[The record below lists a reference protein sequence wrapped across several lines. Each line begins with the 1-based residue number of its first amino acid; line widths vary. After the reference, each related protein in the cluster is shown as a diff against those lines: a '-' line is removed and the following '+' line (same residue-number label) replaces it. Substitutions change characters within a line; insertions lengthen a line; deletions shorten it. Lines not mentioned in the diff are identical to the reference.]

1 MNFKALFKV
10 VGEIIKDHAPE
21 ICAVAGT
28 GLMIG
33 GAVLAAKGTLAI
45 DEVLD
50 EHKENMEK
58 INKGVEDDLV
68 SKDGVHYRDLA
79 TQDKAL
85 TWKKTIL
92 GFTKAYGPALACE
105 VGGALLVFS
114 GFKCLRKRNLAL
126 AGALTSVTEAFNKYR
141 SRVIAEEG
149 KLTDIYYRTGKKANE
164 EKTDCYTTEDGD
176 KVVPVMDDDCD
187 PNEFGVYSYCFDEAN
202 SPKNFSK
209 KRSDNLFFVTCQEK
223 WCNAQLEE
231 YGYLFLNEA
240 LRALGLPEVEIGQD
254 VGWIFDKNN
263 DYKIDFGIAEFIR
276 EHAEH
281 LDDENDSAFWL
292 EMNCDGYI
300 RDKIWKASRE
310 ARKAG
315 KKC

>member
-1 MNFKALFKV
+1 M
-10 VGEIIKDHAPE
+10 
-21 ICAVAGT
+21 
-28 GLMIG
+28 
-33 GAVLAAKGTLAI
+33 
-45 DEVLD
+45 
-50 EHKENMEK
+50 
-58 INKGVEDDLV
+58 V

-149 KLTDIYYRTGKKANE
+149 KLTDIYYRTGKKANSDKSEWVFDE
-164 EKTDCYTTEDGD
+164 EHGD

-240 LRALGLPEVEIGQD
+240 LRALGMPEVEIGQD

-263 DYKIDFGIAEFIR
+263 DYKIDFGIAEFIK

-315 KKC
+315 KK

>member
-1 MNFKALFKV
+1 
-10 VGEIIKDHAPE
+10 
-21 ICAVAGT
+21 
-28 GLMIG
+28 MIG

-126 AGALTSVTEAFNKYR
+126 AGALTSITEAFNKYR

-149 KLTDIYYRTGKKANE
+149 KLADIYYRTGKKANE
-164 EKTDCYTTEDGD
+164 EKTDCYTSENGD
-176 KVVPVMDDDCD
+176 KVT
-187 PNEFGVYSYCFDEAN
+187 VYG
-202 SPKNFSK
+202 
-209 KRSDNLFFVTCQEK
+209 R
-223 WCNAQLEE
+223 
-231 YGYLFLNEA
+231 
-240 LRALGLPEVEIGQD
+240 
-254 VGWIFDKNN
+254 
-263 DYKIDFGIAEFIR
+263 
-276 EHAEH
+276 
-281 LDDENDSAFWL
+281 
-292 EMNCDGYI
+292 
-300 RDKIWKASRE
+300 
-310 ARKAG
+310 
-315 KKC
+315 